1 MAVDKRE
8 GELAQRELHVQQ
20 EAFELGGNA
29 FSAQVEDSAAVKEGL
44 QEGEKKNAV
53 KPLKAVSFWQLFQCA
68 DAFDILLM
76 VVGTLGAAVNGL
88 TLPVMLIIQG
98 RLINTFGSLQNSPD
112 LIYDHIKRVRPSIPS
127 CRIPNQ
133 FQCNYIFFFC

>member
-1 MAVDKRE
+1 MAVDMRE

-44 QEGEKKNAV
+44 QEDVKEKKKAV

-68 DAFDILLM
+68 DAIDILLM

-98 RLINTFGSLQNSPD
+98 RLINTFD

-133 FQCNYIFFFC
+133 IQCNCIFFFC